1 MFCIT
6 ENSFRHLQVFR
17 FLKISSFIFY
27 FFVCSSPLGLHFG
40 GFIAFECKIR
50 ADSGVVM
57 SALIQ
62 SDHKV
67 SMLTGDA
74 LLTSLHVAKKVNICS
89 DKLPCAT
96 LTVVGA
102 VDPLTSA
109 TSTNNSTNSSSSTSS
124 VIHVWTVYDEKTG
137 VETTMPFDVQN
148 EAVTKLGK
156 YMGFVVFFVFFVFF
170 VVHIIC
176 FAQLL
181 LIRKCYKLF
190 VFTNFIFFFFYLCI
204 FFLMSVVNTCQHRPE
219 VQPTDY

>member
-1 MFCIT
+1 
-6 ENSFRHLQVFR
+6 
-17 FLKISSFIFY
+17 
-27 FFVCSSPLGLHFG
+27 
-40 GFIAFECKIR
+40 
-50 ADSGVVM
+50 M

-102 VDPLTSA
+102 VDPLTSGTA
-109 TSTNNSTNSSSSTSS
+109 STSSNSSSVSAS

-156 YMGFVVFFVFFVFF
+156 
-170 VVHIIC
+170 
-176 FAQLL
+176 
-181 LIRKCYKLF
+181 
-190 VFTNFIFFFFYLCI
+190 
-204 FFLMSVVNTCQHRPE
+204 
-219 VQPTDY
+219 